1 MSNSHWILFTIVA
14 GFTGFI
20 LGYSVPAMV
29 EINVVNNTDE
39 ISIEKTDSVD
49 DQNLS
54 DYYKELQ
61 ELK

>member
-1 MSNSHWILFTIVA
+1 MDNSHWILFTIVA